1 LTKPAIKATPDDI
14 RKFGYLF
21 AVIGVL
27 IAAWMI
33 YKGHGGWPWALVGSG
48 FFLTT
53 GLFFKPVLRPIYIV
67 WMKFAYILGW
77 VNTRLLLGIFFFLIL
92 TPLGLILRLMGKD
105 LLDQKIDRSARSYW
119 VKREPVKLDPA
130 RYEQLF

>member
-1 LTKPAIKATPDDI
+1 MTRSTVKSTPNEI

-21 AVIGVL
+21 ASIGVL
-27 IAAWMI
+27 VAAYMV
-33 YKGHGGWPWALVGSG
+33 YKGHRGWPWALVGSG

-53 GLFFKPVLRPIYIV
+53 GLFFTPVLKPIYIG
-67 WMKFAYILGW
+67 WMKFAHALGW
-77 VNTRLLLGIFFFLIL
+77 INTRVILGIFFYLVL
-92 TPLGLILRLMGKD
+92 TPLGLILRLLGKD

-119 VKREPVKLDPA
+119 VKREPVKVDPG